1 MKRPRIRY
9 WAIILSNPAK
19 DIAAGEAHM
28 ENIHVT
34 ALYVYPVKSMK
45 GISMASATL
54 TSRGLLHDRTWMVV
68 GPDGRFVTQRQRPRL
83 ALVHTQLD
91 DLGVVLSMEG
101 HGSIS
106 IPFEA
111 GEGAAVATHVWGD
124 ACETIDQGR
133 QVSEWLTGAVGSDE
147 PLRIVRMAPDFRRPQ
162 NRPERFGADTTTH
175 FADSAPFLVANEDS
189 LGELNRNLQAQGHA
203 PVPMN
208 RFRPNIVVRGLEP
221 FAEHQVPALAGNGW
235 RLTMADHCVRCAV
248 TTIDQQTAVRD
259 PAREPYLTL
268 RRINPAPGD
277 KPAPAFG
284 QNAVLDRGA
293 GVETAVGS
301 EVTVAQIG

>member
-1 MKRPRIRY
+1 
-9 WAIILSNPAK
+9 
-19 DIAAGEAHM
+19 M
-28 ENIHVT
+28 ENMQVT

-45 GISMASATL
+45 GIPLASTVL
-54 TSRGLLHDRTWMVV
+54 TSRGLRHDRTWMVV

-83 ALVHTQLD
+83 SLVHTQLD
-91 DLGVVLSMEG
+91 DQGVVLSMEG

-106 IPFEA
+106 IPFDA
-111 GEGAAVATHVWGD
+111 GEGGDVATHVWGD
-124 ACETIDQGR
+124 ACETIDQGPR
-133 QVSEWLTGAVGSDE
+133 VSEWLTQAAGSE
-147 PLRIVRMAPDFRRPQ
+147 VPLRIVRMAPGFRRPQ
-162 NRPERFGADTTTH
+162 NRPERFGPGTTTH

-189 LGELNRNLQAQGHA
+189 LAELNRNLQAQGHA
-203 PVPMN
+203 PVPMD
-208 RFRPNIVVRGLEP
+208 RFRPNVVVRGLEP
-221 FAEHQVPALAGNGW
+221 FTEHRIPALTGNGW
-235 RLTMADHCVRCAV
+235 RLAMIDHCVRCAV

-293 GVETAVGS
+293 GVEIAVGCGVS
-301 EVTVAQIG
+301 VSRND